1 MKKRNIFLILV
12 LVSLLMASLACSKA
26 GQVVSIEEA
35 TAIAEQIEDTGGL
48 DTSFKNAEGAVFLA
62 DDIISFYAG
71 DDVDVVPVYKDAG
84 DKKPYTEVPS
94 GTSGKVDSSVL
105 VDGVVWYKIL
115 TSISNGYV
123 TLDGLKDAGDGGYSA
138 SFEVG
143 DTPYLNGISYLV
155 QLFDSPGSLMA
166 RIQQERGI
174 QVEVLQIEALDDGTV
189 WYEVDSPAGQGWVT
203 VDSLSVD
210 PIE

>member
-1 MKKRNIFLILV
+1 MKKQRQLPNKLKNKQVWILLIKTL
-12 LVSLLMASLACSKA
+12 KA
-26 GQVVSIEEA
+26 LCFI
-35 TAIAEQIEDTGGL
+35 
-48 DTSFKNAEGAVFLA
+48 A
-62 DDIISFYAG
+62 DDIVSFYAG
-71 DDVDVVPVYKDAG
+71 DDVDTVPVYKDAG
-84 DKKPYTEVPS
+84 DNKPFIEVPT
-94 GTSGKVDSSVL
+94 GTNGKVDSSVL
-105 VDGVVWYKIL
+105 VDGEVWYKIL
-115 TSISNGYV
+115 SSVANGYV
-123 TLDGLKDAGDGGYSA
+123 TIDGLKDSSDGGKTI

-174 QVEVLQIEALDDGTV
+174 QVEILQIEALDDGAV

-203 VDSLSVD
+203 ADSLSVD